1 MWTILSSCVP
11 GQHRSLGPSISKM
24 RSLKL
29 DSSIWSNALVEVR
42 TVLHAVWLARTTSKF
57 SLGKKFVAQYDL
69 NSVKRNSQFLF
80 NWRCRSWLL
89 KMNWSEVKSWKT
101 KTYAPVTVLV
111 CRLWPKISFTGQ
123 KLLCISKYF
132 TPTTFSDSPKLFW
145 CVTALSE
152 IVINKCYCQGRL
164 YANLEL
170 IFTCICLL
178 FFLLVPSPPPALPG
192 GGEQECQQFLGC

>member
-1 MWTILSSCVP
+1 
-11 GQHRSLGPSISKM
+11 
-24 RSLKL
+24 
-29 DSSIWSNALVEVR
+29 
-42 TVLHAVWLARTTSKF
+42 
-57 SLGKKFVAQYDL
+57 
-69 NSVKRNSQFLF
+69 
-80 NWRCRSWLL
+80 
-89 KMNWSEVKSWKT
+89 MNWSEVKSWKT

-152 IVINKCYCQGRL
+152 IVINKCYRQGKL

-178 FFLLVPSPPPALPG
+178 FFLLVPSPPPSSSWRWGTRMPTVSGLLIFPWRRKSTVGLRWSSAPRSSAESTGRGSTG
-192 GGEQECQQFLGC
+192 GPWRTFVTWRSSTRYNYHDKRQK